1 MEEAKRLMDLGIRT
15 LDLFPA
21 IPDGKKT
28 PDACE
33 ACNPDGLIPRTIYAL
48 KSEVPGITVMTD
60 VALDPYNS
68 DGHDGLVEFRSDGT
82 MEILNDDSVEVLC
95 RQALCHADAGA
106 DIVSPS
112 DMMDGRVAAIRA
124 TLDSEALDDVSIMAY
139 TAKYA
144 SALYGPFRGALE
156 SAPKEG
162 DKKRY
167 QMDPGN
173 IREAL
178 REAQLDEAEG
188 ADILMVK
195 PATLYLDVMAAM
207 RKHVTLPIAAYHVSG
222 EYLMIKSAVASGW
235 LDERETVLE
244 SLTSMRRAGA
254 DIILTYYAPRPP
266 NGLNNADAA
275 RPPHR
280 RRTYGPE
287 YRSPHVY
294 LHKNICRHRDRRRH
308 GAHLPLGRL
317 CPHLLGSLR
326 TARTDDDGG
335 RRPAGQLPV
344 PPGGRGKREDA
355 PGLPGYGLPAPDH
368 GEHGPFQ
375 DHPFLQGHAV
385 L

>member
-1 MEEAKRLMDLGIRT
+1 MMNLPIRPRRNRKSANIRGLIRETSLSPEHLIYPVFVHEGTGNQPIPSLPGCTRWSVKGLVEEAKRLMDLGIRT

-21 IPDGKKT
+21 IPDEKKT

-106 DIVSPS
+106 DIISPS

-162 DKKRY
+162 DKKPTRWIPATSGKPLGKRSW
-167 QMDPGN
+167 MK
-173 IREAL
+173 L
-178 REAQLDEAEG
+178 RE
-188 ADILMVK
+188 
-195 PATLYLDVMAAM
+195 
-207 RKHVTLPIAAYHVSG
+207 R
-222 EYLMIKSAVASGW
+222 
-235 LDERETVLE
+235 
-244 SLTSMRRAGA
+244 TS
-254 DIILTYYAPRPP
+254 
-266 NGLNNADAA
+266 
-275 RPPHR
+275 
-280 RRTYGPE
+280 
-287 YRSPHVY
+287 
-294 LHKNICRHRDRRRH
+294 
-308 GAHLPLGRL
+308 
-317 CPHLLGSLR
+317 
-326 TARTDDDGG
+326 
-335 RRPAGQLPV
+335 
-344 PPGGRGKREDA
+344 
-355 PGLPGYGLPAPDH
+355 
-368 GEHGPFQ
+368 
-375 DHPFLQGHAV
+375 
-385 L
+385 

>member
-1 MEEAKRLMDLGIRT
+1 MMNLPIRPRRNRKSANIRGLIRETSLSPEHLIYPVFVHEGSANQPITSLPGCTRWSVKGLVEEAKRLMDLGIRT

-156 SAPKEG
+156 SEPKEG
-162 DKKRY
+162 DKKTY

-207 RKHVTLPIAAYHVSG
+207 RKHVTLPVAAYHVSG
-222 EYLMIKSAVASGW
+222 MQ
-235 LDERETVLE
+235 RN
-244 SLTSMRRAGA
+244 RR
-254 DIILTYYAPRPP
+254 TRH
-266 NGLNNADAA
+266 GLN
-275 RPPHR
+275 RGSCPVFH
-280 RRTYGPE
+280 GLSGGWFLIKWLL
-287 YRSPHVY
+287 RSPGAAGGQGINRRQELPR
-294 LHKNICRHRDRRRH
+294 LHK
-308 GAHLPLGRL
+308 
-317 CPHLLGSLR
+317 LLN
-326 TARTDDDGG
+326 
-335 RRPAGQLPV
+335 AGMKAQT
-344 PPGGRGKREDA
+344 E
-355 PGLPGYGLPAPDH
+355 
-368 GEHGPFQ
+368 E
-375 DHPFLQGHAV
+375 
-385 L
+385 